1 MIAVLNLFDVV
12 AGREAMYAEYLRR
25 VRPLLERH
33 RARVLFYGAARA
45 RILGS
50 CGQGYC
56 GIIAYETPGDLCRFS
71 RDPDFLELRRL
82 RDGATAN
89 YVMIVLEGLP
99 MQDAAAQLAGEG
111 TGDLPGNGSGGEPVG
126 IGGRPETAPTAGT
139 RDAG

>member
-33 RARVLFYGAARA
+33 GARVLFYGATRA
-45 RILGS
+45 RLLGS

-56 GIIAYETPGDLCRFS
+56 GIIAYETHEDLCRFS
-71 RDPDFLELRRL
+71 RDPEFLEVRRL

-89 YVMIVLEGLP
+89 YVMLVLEGLP
-99 MQDAAAQLAGEG
+99 MEEAAAHL
-111 TGDLPGNGSGGEPVG
+111 VG
-126 IGGRPETAPTAGT
+126 AGT
-139 RDAG
+139 RDACGERSVTTPAGTDGRPGHANGAGVEDAG

>member
-33 RARVLFYGAARA
+33 GARVLFYGATRA
-45 RILGS
+45 RLLGS

-56 GIIAYETPGDLCRFS
+56 GIIAYETHEDLCRFS
-71 RDPDFLELRRL
+71 RDPDFLEVRRL

-89 YVMIVLEGLP
+89 YVMLVLEGLP
-99 MQDAAAQLAGEG
+99 MEEAAAHLVAAGMTDACGNRSGKTSAGAEG
-111 TGDLPGNGSGGEPVG
+111 ESGH
-126 IGGRPETAPTAGT
+126 AAGAGAG
-139 RDAG
+139 DAG